1 MKGKEDLEILQL
13 LQEENTLQYDENR
26 EKIRQ
31 QAKEQILKIQEENKK
46 QYDRKRKESSK
57 YKEGDLVAIK
67 RTQFGPGLKLKPKY
81 LGPYR
86 VVKCKRK
93 DRYDVEKLDS
103 SVEGPQRSSSSADQM
118 KRWPQ
123 HGDAEMLEE

>member
-1 MKGKEDLEILQL
+1 M
-13 LQEENTLQYDENR
+13 
-26 EKIRQ
+26 
-31 QAKEQILKIQEENKK
+31 
-46 QYDRKRKESSK
+46 
-57 YKEGDLVAIK
+57 AIK

-86 VVKCKRK
+86 VVKYKRK